1 MKKLKYQ
8 SELLMVAHMMMKDA
22 YDLGLA
28 TDEEMR
34 EFDDACLV
42 HEPEGAD
49 SAVPAH
55 APSGGAKSR
64 SRKRAAKAV
73 ADAVSA
79 GN

>member
-1 MKKLKYQ
+1 MKRKKYQ
-8 SELLMVAHMMMKDA
+8 SKILMVIHQDMEAA
-22 YDLGLA
+22 YHLGLL

-34 EFDDACLV
+34 EFDEDCLV
-42 HEPEGAD
+42 HEPEEAD